1 MPEDITQSKQYEI
14 VKNVIGSDLERNLL
28 KEYENIKSLRDNTLA
43 YMNEIQNLSN
53 SFSRSLDFSADLS
66 QFTEN
71 MSDFMPELLNSV
83 VDGPNEFVQSLVH
96 QVENFNLKNLNL
108 DINNV
113 VNTIVDGGIDSL
125 TSLPNTMVQ
134 MMGSDII
141 NGTFNNIVNSFSG
154 GEFNVGRMLSEC
166 QNMLNIGD
174 FAGSVQNVLNISET
188 LLTNFGDIV
197 NIENIQNMIGNVQD
211 FATDMFTDLKGNLN
225 MENMLQT
232 IGSFA
237 PADIQNI
244 LQTVQPLQV
253 AMNNVVSMISTNN
266 FEGALGALAC
276 NVSSLVNKPEIANAA
291 NKILNTVDDIQ
302 NTASQLNDM
311 ISTIQQIKTD
321 NGI

>member
-14 VKNVIGSDLERNLL
+14 VKNVIGSDIERNLL

-53 SFSRSLDFSADLS
+53 SFTRSTDFSADVTL
-66 QFTEN
+66 FTEN
-71 MSDFMPELLNSV
+71 MSDYMPELLNSV
-83 VDGPNEFVQSLVH
+83 VDGPNEFVQSLVY
-96 QVENFNLKNLNL
+96 QVENFNLENLNL

-174 FAGSVQNVLNISET
+174 FAGSVQNVLNMSET
-188 LLTNFGDIV
+188 LLTNFGDVV
-197 NIENIQNMIGNVQD
+197 NVENIQNMVENVQD
-211 FATDMFTDLKGNLN
+211 FATDMFTDLKGSIN

-276 NVSSLVNKPEIANAA
+276 NVSSLVNKPQIANAA
-291 NKILNTVDDIQ
+291 NKIIDTANNIQ
-302 NTASQLNDM
+302 NTEAQLSDM